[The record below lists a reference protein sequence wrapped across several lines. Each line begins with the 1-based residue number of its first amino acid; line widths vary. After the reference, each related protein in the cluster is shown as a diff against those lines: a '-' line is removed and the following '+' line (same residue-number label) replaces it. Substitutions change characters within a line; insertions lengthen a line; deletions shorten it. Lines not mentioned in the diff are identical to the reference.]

1 MYFPALNLNWEVLLM
16 QNEQQQT
23 TTIPFWRDERIL
35 KILGQIAFIVAVFL
49 FFSFIY
55 QNMRAGLAKQ
65 GISLSFS
72 FIKGT
77 SGFDISESVFS
88 YSRSSTYWQAYMVGL
103 LNTLKVS
110 IIGIIFATI
119 FGIILGVAR
128 LSTNYIINRLAAS
141 YLELVRNLSLLVFL
155 IFWYLGVFLKLPKV
169 QEAIIWPG
177 NIFLSNRGVGIP
189 WGLPTASYPNFR
201 LFLIFGFILAVIV
214 FFSLRAYS
222 KRTGRAPLT
231 LLWSLLTFTVVALIG
246 WLVLPQAPL
255 SLDIPMVNGLRL
267 SGGKILSPEF
277 MALTSGLVLYTSAFI
292 GEVVRAGIQSVSKGQ
307 MEASRALGLNAFQT
321 LRLVIF
327 PQALRVIVPPLT
339 SQYLNLIKNSSLAIA
354 VGYPDVFY
362 VTNTIQNQTGR
373 AVEMITTVMGT
384 YLFFSLV
391 TSALMNW
398 YNAKIKL
405 VER

>member
-1 MYFPALNLNWEVLLM
+1 M

-23 TTIPFWRDERIL
+23 TTIPFWRDERRL

-49 FFSFIY
+49 FFSFIIN
-55 QNMRAGLAKQ
+55 NMKIGLAKQ
-65 GISLSFS
+65 GVSLSFS
-72 FIKGT
+72 FFKGV
-77 SGFDISESVFS
+77 SGFDISESMFT

-110 IIGIIFATI
+110 IVGIIFATI
-119 FGIILGVAR
+119 LGIILGVAR
-128 LSTNYIINRLAAS
+128 LSTNFIINRLAAA
-141 YLELVRNLSLLVFL
+141 YLELIRNLAPLVFL
-155 IFWYLGVFLKLPKV
+155 IFWYLGIFLKFPKV
-169 QEAIIWPG
+169 HEAIIWPG

-189 WGLPTASYPNFR
+189 WGIPTESYKNFR
-201 LFLIFGFILAVIV
+201 LILIFGFVLALLV
-214 FFSLRAYS
+214 FFFLHSYGE
-222 KRTGRAPLT
+222 RTGRAPMS
-231 LLWSLLTFTVVALIG
+231 LLWSLLTFIAVALLG
-246 WLVLPQAPL
+246 WIFLPQKPL
-255 SLDIPMVNGLRL
+255 TLDVPVVNGLRL

-307 MEASRALGLNAFQT
+307 VEASRALGLNAFQS
-321 LRLVIF
+321 LRLIVF

-373 AVEMITTVMGT
+373 AVEMIAMVMAT
-384 YLFFSLV
+384 YLVFSLI
-391 TSALMNW
+391 TSVLMNW
-398 YNAKIKL
+398 YNKKIRL